1 MVIFLKTCRRFLN
14 IPTLFINEVV
24 FCQAIEDAALSNLNK
39 FERES
44 YEICLKN
51 YRDLKGFIDYAFM
64 KWQIAGRKNYE
75 ENMETEAAKEVAKQM
90 LKANEP
96 VEKILKY
103 TLLNITDI
111 EKIKFDHQL

>member
-1 MVIFLKTCRRFLN
+1 MKG
-14 IPTLFINEVV
+14 
-24 FCQAIEDAALSNLNK
+24 QIEG
-39 FERES
+39 RE
-44 YEICLKN
+44 
-51 YRDLKGFIDYAFM
+51 
-64 KWQIAGRKNYE
+64 NYE

>member
-1 MVIFLKTCRRFLN
+1 M
-14 IPTLFINEVV
+14 
-24 FCQAIEDAALSNLNK
+24 
-39 FERES
+39 
-44 YEICLKN
+44 
-51 YRDLKGFIDYAFM
+51 KG
-64 KWQIAGRKNYE
+64 QIAGRENYE